1 MPDWSNE
8 SYCVPSHEECNRGI
22 TYPSEAF
29 NFRGLLLDWAGD
41 DGASDNLP
49 GALWKTK
56 KKKESRKLC
65 PTTRNTIMKIKE
77 NQRVKRI
84 EKHAIDETRL
94 YGCTLRFWSLLPT
107 LSPEINI

>member
-49 GALWKTK
+49 GALWKTQK
-56 KKKESRKLC
+56 KKSQESYVQQLGTQLWR
-65 PTTRNTIMKIKE
+65 
-77 NQRVKRI
+77 
-84 EKHAIDETRL
+84 
-94 YGCTLRFWSLLPT
+94 
-107 LSPEINI
+107 

>member
-8 SYCVPSHEECNRGI
+8 SDRVPNPGECNRGI

-56 KKKESRKLC
+56 
-65 PTTRNTIMKIKE
+65 I
-77 NQRVKRI
+77 V
-84 EKHAIDETRL
+84 EKVASNEEHYYEAKGEPKNEMHWETWNRQNKVVPCVS
-94 YGCTLRFWSLLPT
+94 GPF
-107 LSPEINI
+107 

>member
-8 SYCVPSHEECNRGI
+8 SDRVPNPGECNRGI

-49 GALWKTK
+49 GALWKK
-56 KKKESRKLC
+56 K
-65 PTTRNTIMKIKE
+65 
-77 NQRVKRI
+77 
-84 EKHAIDETRL
+84 
-94 YGCTLRFWSLLPT
+94 
-107 LSPEINI
+107 